1 MRSQIV
7 RGFFLIISFSST
19 FYPSLAA
26 EQHGTPNFDL
36 HHAQKDN
43 MVKTTTS
50 PPIKPITVKI
60 SIPVEGSS

>member
-7 RGFFLIISFSST
+7 RGFFDHFFSST

-36 HHAQKDN
+36 HQAQKDN
-43 MVKTTTS
+43 MAKTTTI

-60 SIPVEGSS
+60 SIPVAGAS

>member
-7 RGFFLIISFSST
+7 KRIFFDHFFFST
-19 FYPSLAA
+19 FYPILAA

-36 HHAQKDN
+36 HHAQKDK
-43 MVKTTTS
+43 MVKITTS
-50 PPIKPITVKI
+50 PPIKPITVKM